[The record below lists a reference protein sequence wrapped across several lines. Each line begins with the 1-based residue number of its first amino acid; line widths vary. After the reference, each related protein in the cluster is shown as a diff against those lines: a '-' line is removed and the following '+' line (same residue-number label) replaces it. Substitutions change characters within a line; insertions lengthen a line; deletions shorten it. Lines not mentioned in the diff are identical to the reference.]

1 MVVGPLALGETSFE
15 TVARG
20 LSPRGVEEK
29 IPMEFA
35 VVEQWELNGAAS

>member
-1 MVVGPLALGETSFE
+1 MVVGLLALVETSFE

-20 LSPRGVEEK
+20 LSPRRVEEK

-35 VVEQWELNGAAS
+35 VVEKWG